1 MAVKLKEEAFN
12 ELRIRFSPWMTEE
25 KRNENIKDLK
35 KLMQNDVVR
44 VLD

>member
-1 MAVKLKEEAFN
+1 MAVKLKEEAFD
-12 ELRIRFSPWMTEE
+12 ELKIKFSPLMTEE

-35 KLMQNDVVR
+35 KLLPNNVVK